1 MTTPNWLDK
10 LQRDYTQGIAHAFIL
25 HGPGVQD
32 YVEGNYMLEQYLVGT
47 FVTRV
52 MVHWDLAR
60 GFRFPSPAA
69 KRSFLQ
75 RTGLLVEPQEAAPVS
90 GVLAALQRTGAVPAA
105 SGADDVPLPES
116 PADCLRLLETF
127 LMAPP
132 KDGKAAAVVLS
143 HIESIAT
150 DAPLAQKSM
159 GERELAI
166 RLQEWGRNSL
176 MAANG
181 SVVIAI
187 TTDLFGMDSGVRAAT
202 ARWSTIELG
211 IPNEHQRLEFWQ
223 LLASAHSFEIEN
235 GVSLEMLARLTAGL
249 GRLHIEDVVM
259 QAKGNRQPVTVELVQ
274 ARKAEIIASEFGEV
288 IELRDPRLTLDDIAG
303 KAEVKAAFQANVIR
317 PLREGN
323 ERRTWK
329 GALLMGPAGTGKTVL
344 AEAIAGSAG
353 VNFAILNLSKILG
366 KYVGESE
373 KNLEK
378 ALRMVSM
385 MAPTVV
391 FVDEAESVFPRRDSA
406 TSNDGGVSNRVMTR
420 VMQFMSDTSMRGKV
434 VWLFATNYPK
444 KMDDAFVRSGRIDAK
459 IPVLLPDT
467 EERIALI
474 QIGLRGVK
482 SALNPAD
489 LVDAAAMTE
498 GYTGA
503 EIADSII
510 VKAISV
516 AQDSAEDWRSA
527 CVTREHLMA
536 GVARTRRTTRGI
548 PEMTADAIANTDD
561 LDLLPASYLAALEAQ
576 DAPQEAEPE
585 VQPAFRQGG
594 RSLL

>member
-1 MTTPNWLDK
+1 
-10 LQRDYTQGIAHAFIL
+10 
-25 HGPGVQD
+25 
-32 YVEGNYMLEQYLVGT
+32 
-47 FVTRV
+47 
-52 MVHWDLAR
+52 
-60 GFRFPSPAA
+60 
-69 KRSFLQ
+69 
-75 RTGLLVEPQEAAPVS
+75 
-90 GVLAALQRTGAVPAA
+90 
-105 SGADDVPLPES
+105 
-116 PADCLRLLETF
+116 
-127 LMAPP
+127 
-132 KDGKAAAVVLS
+132 
-143 HIESIAT
+143 
-150 DAPLAQKSM
+150 
-159 GERELAI
+159 
-166 RLQEWGRNSL
+166 
-176 MAANG
+176 
-181 SVVIAI
+181 
-187 TTDLFGMDSGVRAAT
+187 
-202 ARWSTIELG
+202 
-211 IPNEHQRLEFWQ
+211 
-223 LLASAHSFEIEN
+223 
-235 GVSLEMLARLTAGL
+235 
-249 GRLHIEDVVM
+249 
-259 QAKGNRQPVTVELVQ
+259 
-274 ARKAEIIASEFGEV
+274 
-288 IELRDPRLTLDDIAG
+288 
-303 KAEVKAAFQANVIR
+303 
-317 PLREGN
+317 
-323 ERRTWK
+323 
-329 GALLMGPAGTGKTVL
+329 
-344 AEAIAGSAG
+344 
-353 VNFAILNLSKILG
+353 
-366 KYVGESE
+366 
-373 KNLEK
+373 
-378 ALRMVSM
+378 M